1 MAWLLQ
7 KQVATPAGDRLA
19 ALWGKREIL
28 RIPGAHNALSAVVAR
43 DTGFESL
50 YLSGGALYAS
60 LALPD
65 LGMMTMEE
73 LIHQVRSIVR
83 ASQLPLIVD
92 GDTGYGEAL
101 NVMRL
106 CRELE
111 EAGAAA
117 VQLEDQ
123 VLPKKCGHL
132 SDKLLNDTASMS
144 AKIAAARKARSH
156 LRIIAR
162 TDAMASEGLD
172 GAIARARAYVA
183 AGADAIF
190 PEALTEEAHFRA
202 FSEALD
208 VPLLANMTE
217 FGKTPYFT
225 AEQFQEWGFSMVIW
239 PVTSLRAEA
248 GIVRALYRHL
258 AEHGGQ
264 EGFLD
269 RLMSRKDIYEHIGY
283 GEYEALDGTIA
294 ASVVPDT
301 DS

>member
-1 MAWLLQ
+1 MTWLIRKSDQAL
-7 KQVATPAGDRLA
+7 AGERLA
-19 ALWGKREIL
+19 ALWKRPGIL
-28 RIPGAHNALSAVVAR
+28 RIPGAHNPLAAVLAAES
-43 DTGFESL
+43 GFESV
-50 YLSGGALYAS
+50 YLSGGALSAS

-73 LIHQVRSIVR
+73 LVGTTRSIVR
-83 ASQLPLIVD
+83 ACPLPLVVD

-106 CRELE
+106 VRELD

-123 VLPKKCGHL
+123 ILPKKCGHL
-132 SDKLLNDTASMS
+132 SDKKLNDTASMC
-144 AKIAAARKARSH
+144 AKIAAARRARRH

-172 GAIARARAYVA
+172 AAIGRARAYVE

-202 FSEALD
+202 FAAALD

-217 FGKTPYFT
+217 FGKTPYYT
-225 AEQFQEWGFSMVIW
+225 AEQFEAWGFKMVIW

-248 GIVRALYRHL
+248 GIVRDLYRHL
-258 AEHGGQ
+258 AEHDGQ
-264 EGFLD
+264 QGFLD
-269 RLMSRKDIYEHIGY
+269 RLMARKDIYAAIGY
-283 GEYEALDGTIA
+283 ADYEALDGSIA
-294 ASVVPDT
+294 ASVVPEH
-301 DS
+301 

>member
-1 MAWLLQ
+1 MTWLLQ
-7 KQVATPAGDRLA
+7 EAAGQTAGDRLA
-19 ALWGKREIL
+19 ELWQRPRIL
-28 RIPGAHNALSAVVAR
+28 RIPGAHDALSAVVAR

-50 YLSGGALYAS
+50 YLSGGALSAS

-73 LIHQVRSIVR
+73 VIGEARSIVR
-83 ASQLPLIVD
+83 ASGLPLIVD

-111 EAGAAA
+111 DAGAAA

-132 SDKLLNDTASMS
+132 SDKLLSDTDSMC
-144 AKIAAARKARSH
+144 AKIAAARKARRH

-162 TDAMASEGLD
+162 TDAMASEGLEA
-172 GAIARARAYVA
+172 AIARAKAYVA

-202 FSEALD
+202 FAAALD

-217 FGKTPYFT
+217 FGKTPYYT
-225 AEQFQEWGFSMVIW
+225 AEQFEAWGFKMVIW
-239 PVTSLRAEA
+239 PVTSLRAAA
-248 GIVRALYRHL
+248 GIVRDLYAHL
-258 AEHGGQ
+258 AEHGSQ

-269 RLMSRKDIYEHIGY
+269 RLMARKDIYGHIGY
-283 GEYEALDGTIA
+283 ADYEALDGTIA

-301 DS
+301 E

>member
-1 MAWLLQ
+1 MTWLLEN
-7 KQVATPAGDRLA
+7 AALRPAGDRLA
-19 ALWGKREIL
+19 ALWERPGIL
-28 RIPGAHNALSAVVAR
+28 RIPGAHDPFSAVVAR
-43 DTGFESL
+43 DTGFETL
-50 YLSGGALYAS
+50 YLSGGALSAS

-73 LIHQVRSIVR
+73 LIGQVRGIVR
-83 ASQLPLIVD
+83 ASRLPLVVD

-132 SDKLLNDTASMS
+132 SDKLLNDTDSMC
-144 AKIAAARKARSH
+144 AKIAAARKARRS

-162 TDAMASEGLD
+162 TDAMASEGLEA
-172 GAIARARAYVA
+172 AIARAQSYVA

-190 PEALTEEAHFRA
+190 PEALTDEGHFRA
-202 FSEALD
+202 FAEALD

-217 FGKTPYFT
+217 FGKTPYYT
-225 AEQFQEWGFSMVIW
+225 AEQFEAWGFKMVIW
-239 PVTSLRAEA
+239 PVTSMRAAA
-248 GIVRALYRHL
+248 GIVRDLYAHL
-258 AEHGGQ
+258 AEFGGQ

-269 RLMSRKDIYEHIGY
+269 RLMARKDIYKHIGY
-283 GEYEALDGTIA
+283 ADYESLDGSIA
-294 ASVVPDT
+294 ASVVPEVD
-301 DS
+301 

>member
-50 YLSGGALYAS
+50 YLSGGALSAS

-172 GAIARARAYVA
+172 GAIARARA
-183 AGADAIF
+183 DAIF

-269 RLMSRKDIYEHIGY
+269 RLMSRQDIYGHIGY
-283 GEYEALDGTIA
+283 G
-294 ASVVPDT
+294 
-301 DS
+301 

>member
-1 MAWLLQ
+1 MTWLLRDGGGEAPGE
-7 KQVATPAGDRLA
+7 VLA
-19 ALWGKREIL
+19 QLWKRPEIL
-28 RIPGAHNALSAVVAR
+28 RIPGAHDPLSAVLAEQA
-43 DTGFESL
+43 GFESI
-50 YLSGGALYAS
+50 YLSGGALSAS

-73 LIHQVRSIVR
+73 LVGQTRSIVR
-83 ASQLPLIVD
+83 ASRLPLIVD

-106 CRELE
+106 CRELD

-132 SDKLLNDTASMS
+132 SDKRLTDTGSMC
-144 AKIAAARKARSH
+144 AKISAARKARRH
-156 LRIIAR
+156 LRIVAR
-162 TDAMASEGLD
+162 TDAMASEGIEA
-172 GAIARARAYVA
+172 AIARAKAYVT

-202 FSEALD
+202 FAEALD

-217 FGKTPYFT
+217 FGKTPYVT
-225 AEQFQEWGFSMVIW
+225 AEQFQTWGFKMVIW

-248 GIVRALYRHL
+248 GIVRDLYRHL
-258 AEHGGQ
+258 AEHGSQ
-264 EGFLD
+264 QGFLD
-269 RLMSRKDIYEHIGY
+269 RLMTRKDIYSAIGY

-301 DS
+301 E

>member
-7 KQVATPAGDRLA
+7 KQVAIPAGDRLA
-19 ALWGKREIL
+19 ALWHKREIL
-28 RIPGAHNALSAVVAR
+28 RIPGAHDALSAVIAR

-50 YLSGGALYAS
+50 YLSGGALSAS

-73 LIHQVRSIVR
+73 LVHQVRAIVR

-123 VLPKKCGHL
+123 ILPKKCGHL
-132 SDKLLNDTASMS
+132 SDKRLSDTASMC
-144 AKIAAARKARSH
+144 AKIAAARKARQH

-162 TDAMASEGLD
+162 TDAMASEGLEA
-172 GAIARARAYVA
+172 AIARARAYVA

-202 FSEALD
+202 FSGALD

-225 AEQFQEWGFSMVIW
+225 AEQFEEWGFSMVIW

-248 GIVRALYRHL
+248 GIVRALYKHL

-269 RLMSRKDIYEHIGY
+269 RLMTRKDIYEHIGY

-301 DS
+301 DT